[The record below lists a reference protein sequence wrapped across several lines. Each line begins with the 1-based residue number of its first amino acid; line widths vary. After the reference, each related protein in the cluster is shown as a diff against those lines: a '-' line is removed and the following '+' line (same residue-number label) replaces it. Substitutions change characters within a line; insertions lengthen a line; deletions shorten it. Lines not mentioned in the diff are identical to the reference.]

1 MGRFRFPIG
10 FRFDPSDEE
19 KIKYLVQKVTGSRSM
34 PLCDDVIGTAD
45 LYGEKEPWQIFR
57 DSEDKERY
65 FFTELK
71 KVGKKRIC
79 RNVGSGT
86 WSNKGQKVPIYGSNN
101 KLIGHKRCF
110 RYETKKEGD
119 RNNSSS
125 CKWLLKE
132 YTLPDNVLRKEF
144 KDYAFCVLK
153 KKKGSN
159 FPRNVDDRAEEC
171 GLDDLMESIMSSN
184 CTSPGLDFAVPAL
197 PIVTDND
204 RAVDIVE
211 ECGVDLE
218 VPNLPIVRDDELY
231 EITDSDLS
239 DLWVIETDDAAA
251 VGATPIDVDMSSPPI
266 VDLCLIVENIDKPA
280 TEAEPVHKPEAS
292 AAAEHLPIVGGDDL
306 YEISDLDLSDL
317 WLIETDDDAAA
328 PAAPI
333 DVDMPSPPI
342 SDLCSIIEN
351 IDKPAAEPVEEC
363 SIIENMD
370 KSGAEPAAEPVEDGF
385 DFDCM
390 FDDVPEDPSCDYNFS
405 LADIPM
411 DRFPALWA

>member
-1 MGRFRFPIG
+1 MGRFPIG
-10 FRFDPSDEE
+10 FRFNPSEEE
-19 KIKYLVQKVTGSRSM
+19 KLKYLVQKISGCKSM
-34 PLCDDVIGTAD
+34 PPCDDFISTID
-45 LYGEKEPWQIFR
+45 LYGEKNPWQIYG

-79 RNVGSGT
+79 RNVGTGT

-101 KLIGHKRCF
+101 KIIGHKRCF
-110 RYETKKEGD
+110 RYESKKEEEEED

-132 YTLPDNVLRKEF
+132 YALPDNVMRKEF

-153 KKKGSN
+153 KKKKGSN
-159 FPRNVDDRAEEC
+159 NIPRNVDDEEC
-171 GLDDLMESIMSSN
+171 GLDDLMESIMSRN
-184 CTSPGLDFAVPAL
+184 CTTPDLDLDLDLAVPAL
-197 PIVTDND
+197 PILTDDD

-211 ECGVDLE
+211 ECGVDL
-218 VPNLPIVRDDELY
+218 PIVRDDDLY

-239 DLWVIETDDAAA
+239 DLWLIED
-251 VGATPIDVDMSSPPI
+251 
-266 VDLCLIVENIDKPA
+266 IDKPA
-280 TEAEPVHKPEAS
+280 AVEEA
-292 AAAEHLPIVGGDDL
+292 
-306 YEISDLDLSDL
+306 
-317 WLIETDDDAAA
+317 T
-328 PAAPI
+328 PI

-342 SDLCSIIEN
+342 IDLCSIIEN
-351 IDKPAAEPVEEC
+351 IDKPATEAGPVEEC

-370 KSGAEPAAEPVEDGF
+370 KPVAEPAAEPVEDGS

-411 DRFPALWA
+411 DRFPALWT